1 MQSYTLYTT
10 SEFLRDRH
18 PYIPDPNPRPLM
30 DPEQVSIAY
39 NERAIP
45 KLADLLVYPPLSS
58 QKRRDSLHT
67 LNELVSHQETKVDM
81 INNEIVLKATNLMK
95 DENPDVRFESAFLV
109 GSLLFLNEGRL
120 QFDSQKENYDTMQ
133 NLIFDDEIK
142 VRESVGWLLYRLS
155 LHQKGIE
162 MMNESKTIYKMVD
175 AFNSFCVPEKI
186 EENIYYLLYLLEG
199 LINCTRYDVNI
210 KHTLNKGL
218 LKSFNEILFDED
230 ENYSK
235 NLSRG
240 LYTQLRELILSTL
253 KNITLIFE
261 GKNEAYDE
269 NLIITC
275 HKFLDSPLEK
285 ERLYSSSMFMSV
297 SNILYAKKQICSYI
311 NQEIYLKFKKLDD
324 AIKKGEFLD
333 DEDEEE
339 RLRKERKELKE
350 KPQHYQILE
359 KICALLKDNDYDI
372 KQNSILCLQNLS
384 GLPEGFI
391 KIIDILHEELEL
403 MNEVFG
409 VDALKGLTELLP
421 KLSKYKNPPHIEKE
435 MLPKYQNVIKAII
448 YFYKKYNDDALNILI
463 HDTVNIN
470 QKLGPFYI
478 LSDQTLHKWAKYLTE
493 RISKK
498 SPENQEI
505 LTQFLEKYG
514 NKNTNVSREFGD
526 SLQLSDITQ

>member
-1 MQSYTLYTT
+1 
-10 SEFLRDRH
+10 
-18 PYIPDPNPRPLM
+18 
-30 DPEQVSIAY
+30 
-39 NERAIP
+39 
-45 KLADLLVYPPLSS
+45 
-58 QKRRDSLHT
+58 
-67 LNELVSHQETKVDM
+67 M

-409 VDALKGLTELLP
+409 VDALKGLIITE
-421 KLSKYKNPPHIEKE
+421 IE
-435 MLPKYQNVIKAII
+435 
-448 YFYKKYNDDALNILI
+448 
-463 HDTVNIN
+463 
-470 QKLGPFYI
+470 
-478 LSDQTLHKWAKYLTE
+478 
-493 RISKK
+493 
-498 SPENQEI
+498 
-505 LTQFLEKYG
+505 
-514 NKNTNVSREFGD
+514 
-526 SLQLSDITQ
+526 